1 MQGTSYYSIPL
12 RMIQKQRHQMLEM
25 VAGHC
30 FIEFTLLISSA
41 LCHLF
46 GQQRTTSAYDAI
58 VNVLGQISNA
68 QKSARVKAA
77 RTENLQKRADEKSIA
92 IDR

>member
-1 MQGTSYYSIPL
+1 MQGTSYYSIAL
-12 RMIQKQRHQMLEM
+12 RMIQRQRLQMLKM
-25 VAGHC
+25 VAGHY
-30 FIEFTLLISSA
+30 FIELTLHISSD
-41 LCHLF
+41 LRHLF
-46 GQQRTTSAYDAI
+46 GQQRTTNAYDAI